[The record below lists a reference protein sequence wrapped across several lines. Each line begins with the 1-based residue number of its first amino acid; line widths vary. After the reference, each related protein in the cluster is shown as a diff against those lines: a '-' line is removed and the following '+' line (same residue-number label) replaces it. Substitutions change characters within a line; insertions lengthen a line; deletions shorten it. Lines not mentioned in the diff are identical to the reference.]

1 MQRKRR
7 AAALVLALSVA
18 SVTSLVLCV
27 GIGPVFINP
36 GTVARIILSGLPG
49 FSERFQTDWT
59 QTEYAIVMLTR
70 LPRVL
75 LGFCVGC
82 ALAFSGVSMQTLVR
96 NELADPYIL
105 GVSYGA
111 AAFASV
117 GIITGLFSFM
127 GVYQNAVNGCIGA
140 ALSMLCV
147 YFYSLHR
154 GRMNIDQ
161 LLLGGIAL
169 SLFTKAVVKV
179 VALTNPQ
186 VFLHSTSGFWTQ
198 GGLAGSRWAYMGW
211 PILLMVVCALLLAVR
226 FRSLNALVCGDETAL
241 TLGVSVSR
249 MQKGVMLATSGI
261 IGVTVSVS
269 GGIGFV
275 GLIAPH
281 VARMLVGSD
290 HRRVFPVAALMGG
303 VFVLWCD
310 VAARMLFAPE
320 ELSVG
325 IVTALVGGPAF
336 LWMLRKKVV

>member
-96 NELADPYIL
+96 NELADPYIS
-105 GVSYGA
+105 GVSYAQRPCIG
-111 AAFASV
+111 
-117 GIITGLFSFM
+117 GHYYRPFSFM

-154 GRMNIDQ
+154 GHEHRPVAAGDRPIP
-161 LLLGGIAL
+161 
-169 SLFTKAVVKV
+169 FTEAVVKV
-179 VALTNPQ
+179 VATNPQ

-211 PILLMVVCALLLAVR
+211 PILLMIVCALLLALR

-269 GGIGFV
+269 GGIGFF

-290 HRRVFPVAALMGG
+290 PARVSYAPWAACSFLVRCGG
-303 VFVLWCD
+303 PH
-310 VAARMLFAPE
+310 AFAPRNCRWA
-320 ELSVG
+320 S
-325 IVTALVGGPAF
+325 
-336 LWMLRKKVV
+336 